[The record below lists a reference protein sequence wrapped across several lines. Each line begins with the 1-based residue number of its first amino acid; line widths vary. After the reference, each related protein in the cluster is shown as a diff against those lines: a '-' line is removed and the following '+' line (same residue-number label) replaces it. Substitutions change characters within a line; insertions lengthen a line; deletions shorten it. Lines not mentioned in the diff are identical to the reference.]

1 MENKINKSRG
11 SRFIT
16 FVLLYLGY
24 MLLFAD
30 RTVMNISLA
39 YIGKDFNVGAA
50 ALGMTASSFFLGY
63 TIMQIPGGFLTD
75 RLGSKRMIIVTLLL
89 WSLLTIVTGIAWSLI
104 SLIVIRFLFGLAEGP
119 YPSAALKQ
127 ISEDYSEKE
136 KSQATSATSA
146 LISSNYAGAAVAPLI
161 IVPIIA
167 ASGWRSSFVWL
178 GIGGLGLMLIY
189 YLLERP
195 LKSLKE
201 ESKTFKKIVWK
212 DIDSRVWAF
221 VIIGLALN
229 IITKGLE
236 TWMPVYF
243 LKEQGINLK
252 NLAWLVPLPVTSGGI
267 AAFISGFVMVH
278 FFKNKERW
286 MIIIASFLTL
296 IFMFGLFKSTSLV
309 GIVSFEVLIYFVKSL
324 AFTGIFSFTANILS
338 EKAYGSSIGIVN
350 FGGQLGGF
358 CGPLLIG
365 WIVQVTQSYSSAF
378 LGLVISA
385 LVAAIACFFIRGNA
399 KRMGN

>member
-16 FVLLYLGY
+16 FVFLYLGY

-119 YPSAALKQ
+119 YPSDALKQ

-136 KSQATSATSA
+136 KSQATSA

-252 NLAWLVPLPVTSGGI
+252 NLAWLVPLPVISGGI

>member
-136 KSQATSATSA
+136 KSQATSA

-252 NLAWLVPLPVTSGGI
+252 NLAWLVPLPVMSGGI

>member
-136 KSQATSATSA
+136 KSQATSA

-167 ASGWRSSFVWL
+167 ASGWHSSFVWL

-252 NLAWLVPLPVTSGGI
+252 NLAWLVPLPVISGGI

>member
-136 KSQATSATSA
+136 KSQATSA

-252 NLAWLVPLPVTSGGI
+252 NLAWLVPLPVISGGI

-309 GIVSFEVLIYFVKSL
+309 GIVSFEVLIYFVMSL

>member
-136 KSQATSATSA
+136 KSQATSA

-252 NLAWLVPLPVTSGGI
+252 NLAWLVPLPVISGGI

-309 GIVSFEVLIYFVKSL
+309 GIVSFEVLIYFAKSL

>member
-39 YIGKDFNVGAA
+39 YISKDFNVGAA

-136 KSQATSATSA
+136 KSQATSA

-252 NLAWLVPLPVTSGGI
+252 NLAWLVPLPVISGGI

>member
-127 ISEDYSEKE
+127 ISENYSEKE
-136 KSQATSATSA
+136 KSQATSA

-252 NLAWLVPLPVTSGGI
+252 NLAWLVPLPVISGGI

-309 GIVSFEVLIYFVKSL
+309 GIVSFEVLIYFAKSL
-324 AFTGIFSFTANILS
+324 AFTGIFSFTAKILS

>member
-136 KSQATSATSA
+136 KSQAASA

-252 NLAWLVPLPVTSGGI
+252 NLAWLVPLPVISGGI

>member
-89 WSLLTIVTGIAWSLI
+89 WSLLTVTGIAWSLI

-136 KSQATSATSA
+136 KSQATSA

-161 IVPIIA
+161 ILTIIA

-178 GIGGLGLMLIY
+178 
-189 YLLERP
+189 
-195 LKSLKE
+195 
-201 ESKTFKKIVWK
+201 
-212 DIDSRVWAF
+212 
-221 VIIGLALN
+221 
-229 IITKGLE
+229 
-236 TWMPVYF
+236 
-243 LKEQGINLK
+243 
-252 NLAWLVPLPVTSGGI
+252 
-267 AAFISGFVMVH
+267 
-278 FFKNKERW
+278 
-286 MIIIASFLTL
+286 
-296 IFMFGLFKSTSLV
+296 
-309 GIVSFEVLIYFVKSL
+309 
-324 AFTGIFSFTANILS
+324 
-338 EKAYGSSIGIVN
+338 
-350 FGGQLGGF
+350 
-358 CGPLLIG
+358 
-365 WIVQVTQSYSSAF
+365 
-378 LGLVISA
+378 
-385 LVAAIACFFIRGNA
+385 
-399 KRMGN
+399 

>member
-39 YIGKDFNVGAA
+39 YISKDFHVGAA

-136 KSQATSATSA
+136 KSQATSA

-252 NLAWLVPLPVTSGGI
+252 NLAWLVPLPVISGGI